1 MPYNYCAKVFLWYFY
16 SCFIL
21 ILGSVAVGVIVK
33 EENVNSHD
41 SCISYYYETEF
52 PTNEMEFLLT
62 KRTTEFDK
70 KQNLNSICSLGI
82 SNGSRKMN

>member
-1 MPYNYCAKVFLWYFY
+1 MLKSFCGIFN
-16 SCFIL
+16 SCIIL

-33 EENVNSHD
+33 EENVNSHN

>member
-1 MPYNYCAKVFLWYFY
+1 MLKSFCGIFN
-16 SCFIL
+16 SCIIL
-21 ILGSVAVGVIVK
+21 ILSSVAVGVIVK

-52 PTNEMEFLLT
+52 PTNETEFLLT

-70 KQNLNSICSLGI
+70 KQNLNSVCSLGI